1 MAPLQELSGSLVS
14 DLVSLYAGTLKKRQE
29 SDSYPDLSDTHL
41 LALMCISLSVA
52 SVSVIAALYAFY
64 WFVRMR
70 RSFRQDLIML
80 LIQSDMMKAMWLVI
94 CPIVYFADVPTNSKF
109 CQVSGFFLTTTIE
122 ASDIAV
128 LLIAVHTAIFILRRQ
143 HSGGSTGLYPYRRVA
158 YALWAIVPIIM
169 AAVVPLTG
177 GNFVDNGPYCYL
189 PSDPEWYIS
198 ALSWIPRYIIFAIII
213 ITYTGLYLYI
223 GVRFRRFRRDQGRNS
238 TSSQSSNRR
247 RQRSRSRARTRAR
260 DVPPTPPIADHGL
273 LNSVRSSVFRNG
285 VPRDRQQSVA
295 STVSTLQL
303 GEPTTPT
310 PKRSDQIRRNSIAWN
325 VVDFGQ
331 DGSVSASQEQSVDP
345 TPLSPTD
352 ESSAAEPFTTEPAP
366 PIRAPEPA
374 HLPTSRSS
382 DPSVHSRSRWKHPLL
397 SDGAQNITSS
407 VLNIITALRR
417 GPPAPSG
424 TTLGVN
430 ASASSSSVHLPS
442 DATTDAIRR
451 SREKS
456 QRQLSLLFAYPAIY
470 LVTWIAPFVAH
481 VMHYDDDY
489 GSQHREPLPL
499 QIVSLT
505 SLCIGA
511 AVDCCFFSAW
521 EKPWLHLR
529 EGFWDGLATRFKLR
543 SAVRAVS
550 RIGGSGTHEWKPGN
564 GGRTREEM
572 YMDARDARF
581 RREQENLDNLTVAAV
596 ARARSQ
602 RAHPRQWWDA
612 VEADD

>member
-1 MAPLQELSGSLVS
+1 MAPIRELSGVLIT
-14 DLVSLYAGTLKKRQE
+14 DLLSLYAGSLKKREE
-29 SDSYPDLSDTHL
+29 STSYPNLNDSHL

-52 SVSVIAALYAFY
+52 SISVIAALYAFY

-109 CQVSGFFLTTTIE
+109 CQVSGFFLTITIE

-128 LLIAVHTAIFILRRQ
+128 LLIAVHTALFILRRQ
-143 HSGGSTGLYPYRRVA
+143 HSGGSSGLYPYRRIA
-158 YALWAIVPIIM
+158 YALWAVVPIIL

-177 GNFVDNGPYCYL
+177 GSFVDNGPYCYL
-189 PSDPEWYIS
+189 PSDPEWYRS
-198 ALSWIPRYIIFAIII
+198 ALSWIPRYIIFAVIIV
-213 ITYTGLYLYI
+213 TYTGLYLYV
-223 GVRFRRFRRDQGRNS
+223 GVRFRRFGRDQRRSS
-238 TSSQSSNRR
+238 TQSSQSSQRH
-247 RQRSRSRARTRAR
+247 RQRSRAR

-273 LNSVRSSVFRNG
+273 LDSVQGSVARNG
-285 VPRDRQQSVA
+285 ILRDRQQSIA

-325 VVDFGQ
+325 VVDFGH
-331 DGSVSASQEQSVDP
+331 DGSVSAPQEQRVEP
-345 TPLSPTD
+345 TPLSPTA
-352 ESSAAEPFTTEPAP
+352 ETFAAEAN
-366 PIRAPEPA
+366 PIRIPEPV
-374 HLPTSRSS
+374 HHPTSVSSGRSA
-382 DPSVHSRSRWKHPLL
+382 HSRSRWKQPLL
-397 SDGAQNITSS
+397 LPGGAHITSS

-417 GPPAPSG
+417 GPPVPSSTSMG
-424 TTLGVN
+424 AN
-430 ASASSSSVHLPS
+430 ASASSSSVHLPPEATA
-442 DATTDAIRR
+442 DAMRR

-470 LVTWIAPFVAH
+470 LLTWIAPFVAH
-481 VMHYDDDY
+481 VMQYDDDY
-489 GSQHREPLPL
+489 GSRRREPLPL
-499 QIVSLT
+499 QVVSLT

-529 EGFWDGLATRFKLR
+529 GGFWEGLATRFKLR
-543 SAVRAVS
+543 SAVRTVG
-550 RIGGSGTHEWKPGN
+550 RIRGGGGSEWKPGN

-572 YMDARDARF
+572 FVDARDARF
-581 RREQENLDNLTVAAV
+581 RREQETLDNLTAV
-596 ARARSQ
+596 ARNRPQAR
-602 RAHPRQWWDA
+602 PREWWDGLDA
-612 VEADD
+612 VV

>member
-1 MAPLQELSGSLVS
+1 MAPLQELSGSLGS
-14 DLVSLYAGTLKKRQE
+14 DLLALYAGTLKKRQE
-29 SDSYPDLSDTHL
+29 YDAYPDLSDQHL

-109 CQVSGFFLTTTIE
+109 CQVSGFFLTVTIE

-169 AAVVPLTG
+169 AAIVPLSG
-177 GNFVDNGPYCYL
+177 GAFVDNGPYCYL

-223 GVRFRRFRRDQGRNS
+223 GVRFRRFRRDQRRGS

-247 RQRSRSRARTRAR
+247 RQRSRSRPR

-285 VPRDRQQSVA
+285 IPRERQQSVA

-310 PKRSDQIRRNSIAWN
+310 PKRSDQIRRNSISWN
-325 VVDFGQ
+325 VVDFGR
-331 DGSVSASQEQSVDP
+331 DPSVSASQEPSVDP

-352 ESSAAEPFTTEPAP
+352 ESSTAEPFPSEPVP
-366 PIRAPEPA
+366 PIPTPEPA
-374 HLPTSRSS
+374 HLPVSGVS
-382 DPSVHSRSRWKHPLL
+382 DPSVHSRSRWKQSLFRN
-397 SDGAQNITSS
+397 SGAQNITNP
-407 VLNIITALRR
+407 VLNIITVLRR
-417 GPPAPSG
+417 GPPAHSG

-442 DATTDAIRR
+442 ETTTDAVRR
-451 SREKS
+451 SSERS

-489 GSQHREPLPL
+489 GSQFNEPLPL
-499 QIVSLT
+499 QIVSLA

-521 EKPWLHLR
+521 EKPWRHMHG
-529 EGFWDGLATRFKLR
+529 GFWDGLATRFKLR
-543 SAVRAVS
+543 SAARAVG

-572 YMDARDARF
+572 FMDARDARF
-581 RREQENLDNLTVAAV
+581 RREQENLDNLTVAAA
-596 ARARSQ
+596 ARTRSQ
-602 RAHPRQWWDA
+602 RSHPRQWWDA
-612 VEADD
+612 VEEDE